1 MCILISIK
9 KYFFWTAFL
18 KDCDF
23 DGIPYF
29 SQKKYYIKGVDYL
42 RGVDYFRGVVQKGVN
57 VCKLQEQSNEKITKK
72 SLKVNMITNLL
83 STGHAAHFFEGPLF
97 HLFQIARKMKKQFSN
112 TRRSVVVC

>member
-1 MCILISIK
+1 MYIDINQKVL
-9 KYFFWTAFL
+9 L
-18 KDCDF
+18 LDCDF

-29 SQKKYYIKGVDYL
+29 SQKKYDIKGVDYL

-83 STGHAAHFFEGPLF
+83 STGHAAHFLKDHYSIYFRLQE
-97 HLFQIARKMKKQFSN
+97 R
-112 TRRSVVVC
+112 